1 MLPQEI
7 INYWVVYWGPVFE
20 DLFCILLSIE
30 SLLSNKQTFPWSR
43 GVYVAPVKP
52 SPYWVCFVLSES
64 IDRPAWLAICM
75 WNQFKSSQ
83 LHSLVLT
90 RISFNDFPLQCDNRD
105 GFEYYTTMQL
115 HHNIRSR
122 FFLLFLSSREWL
134 LANLATAI
142 TWGSLI

>member
-1 MLPQEI
+1 M
-7 INYWVVYWGPVFE
+7 YWGPVFE
-20 DLFCILLSIE
+20 DLFCILLSIK
-30 SLLSNKQTFPWSR
+30 SLLSNKQTFPWR
-43 GVYVAPVKP
+43 REGGVCSTCQTISLLGLLHLVRERWQA
-52 SPYWVCFVLSES
+52 SPFACE
-64 IDRPAWLAICM
+64 
-75 WNQFKSSQ
+75 FKSSQ

-90 RISFNDFPLQCDNRD
+90 RISFNDFLLQCDNRD

-142 TWGSLI
+142 T